1 MYSHSTLRE
10 EEKSIILKDQ
20 KKNGKEQSWKE
31 KKVASLDY
39 AELLHI
45 LEFNKASR
53 VQQCGTVLDFNVD
66 HEGYLTLAHAW
77 FCKSRLC
84 QICNWRRAMKHS
96 GQTKK
101 IVAEVVR
108 RKPKARWLFL
118 TFTVKNVYDGE
129 ELSESLSKMARGFRK
144 MVQYKKI
151 DKNLI
156 GFMRAS
162 EVTVNSKDNSYNQHL
177 HVLLCLKSTFFS
189 NQGNYI
195 THKQWTEFWQK
206 AMKLDYR
213 PVVHV
218 QAIKPKNNKKSD
230 VASAVDE
237 TAKYPVKSADYMTD
251 DQEQNLQVVKDLE
264 EGLRQKRLISY
275 GGLLKEVHKEL
286 HMDEVDDEETDLVH
300 TTEDDEAEEIA
311 YRITAIWNWEKKNYM
326 LK

>member
-1 MYSHSTLRE
+1 
-10 EEKSIILKDQ
+10 
-20 KKNGKEQSWKE
+20 
-31 KKVASLDY
+31 
-39 AELLHI
+39 
-45 LEFNKASR
+45 
-53 VQQCGTVLDFNVD
+53 
-66 HEGYLTLAHAW
+66 
-77 FCKSRLC
+77 
-84 QICNWRRAMKHS
+84 
-96 GQTKK
+96 
-101 IVAEVVR
+101 
-108 RKPKARWLFL
+108 
-118 TFTVKNVYDGE
+118 
-129 ELSESLSKMARGFRK
+129 
-144 MVQYKKI
+144 
-151 DKNLI
+151 
-156 GFMRAS
+156 MRAS